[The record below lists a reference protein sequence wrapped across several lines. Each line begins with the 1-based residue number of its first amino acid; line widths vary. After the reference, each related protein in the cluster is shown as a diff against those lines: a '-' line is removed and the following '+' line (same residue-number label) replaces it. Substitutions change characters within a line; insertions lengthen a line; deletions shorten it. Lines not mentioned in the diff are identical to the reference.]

1 MQPMQSQ
8 LKRRVGR
15 PAGSGKQLP
24 AVVRTRASR
33 ADRAD
38 QGAVRIDVTL
48 DNATHDAVLSLMQHW
63 HCSTKKETLER
74 AIQAAASTI
83 FKVD

>member
-24 AVVRTRASR
+24 AVVRTRNSR
-33 ADRAD
+33 SQRA
-38 QGAVRIDVTL
+38 QLGAVRLEVTL
-48 DNATHDAVLSLMQHW
+48 DQSTHDALLSLLQHW

>member
-1 MQPMQSQ
+1 MSHHALPRS
-8 LKRRVGR
+8 GR
-15 PAGSGKQLP
+15 PAGSGAQLP
-24 AVVRTRASR
+24 AITRTRNSR
-33 ADRAD
+33 SQRA
-38 QGAVRIDVTL
+38 QLGAVRLEVTL
-48 DNATHDAVLSLMQHW
+48 DQSTHDALLSLLQHW